1 MQVALGEPD
10 DEIIDDAEVEH
21 VLDVIRGGGLT
32 LLKANIGYGLIG
44 HTERSIRRMYEV
56 KGRPLTNPCITIGNI
71 EVLRDLV
78 IPLDPRLLDWIAE
91 VSEMTTLAVINR
103 LNPDS
108 RLFNRLTPHVRRQCS
123 ENGTVATF
131 IRTGAFVEK
140 LVEKGLAEDLL
151 LVGSS
156 GNISSTGN
164 RYTFADVQPPV
175 LEGVD
180 FWHEK
185 GDAKYRNDQKL
196 ATSIVNLTNFTFRRK
211 GVNHEYIEQSLADFR
226 SRTGI

>member
-78 IPLDPRLLDWIAE
+78 IPLDPRLLDWIAA

>member
-10 DEIIDDAEVEH
+10 DEIIDDGEVEH

-56 KGRPLTNPCITIGNI
+56 KGRPLTNPCITIGNL

-131 IRTGAFVEK
+131 IRTGAFVDK

>member
-91 VSEMTTLAVINR
+91 VSDMTTLAVINR

-211 GVNHEYIEQSLADFR
+211 GVNHEYIEKSLADFR

>member
-56 KGRPLTNPCITIGNI
+56 KGRPLTNPCITIGSI

-140 LVEKGLAEDLL
+140 LVEKGLKEDLL

-185 GDAKYRNDQKL
+185 RDAKYRNDQKL

>member
-10 DEIIDDAEVEH
+10 DEIIDDGEVEH

-56 KGRPLTNPCITIGNI
+56 KGRPLTNPCITIGNL

-131 IRTGAFVEK
+131 IRTGAFVDK

-175 LEGVD
+175 LEG
-180 FWHEK
+180 WIS
-185 GDAKYRNDQKL
+185 GTRRATPSIGMIRNWRR
-196 ATSIVNLTNFTFRRK
+196 ASSI
-211 GVNHEYIEQSLADFR
+211 
-226 SRTGI
+226 